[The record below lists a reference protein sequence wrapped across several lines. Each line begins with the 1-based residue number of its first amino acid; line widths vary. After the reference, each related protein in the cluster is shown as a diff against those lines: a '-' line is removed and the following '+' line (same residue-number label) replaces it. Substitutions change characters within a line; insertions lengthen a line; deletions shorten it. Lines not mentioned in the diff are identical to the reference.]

1 VSRRDREDTVA
12 VLSKRIQATGGV
24 IVFDYT
30 GLNVE
35 KVTGLRRQIR
45 DVGSELKVAKNT
57 LLKIATQGTHFEKLN
72 PTFTGQTAV
81 AFIDGDPAQLAK
93 VLSKFVKDNAE
104 LPCSIRAGVLG
115 PDELSQKDIEALGSL
130 PSREVLL
137 GQLLA
142 VMAAPLT
149 GLVSVMAEIPRKFLR
164 ALSAVADKK
173 QAE

>member
-1 VSRRDREDTVA
+1 MSRRDREDTVA
-12 VLSKRIQATGGV
+12 VLSKRIQETGGV
-24 IVFDYT
+24 IVVDYT

-45 DVGSELKVAKNT
+45 DAGSELKVAKNT
-57 LLKIATQGTHFEKLN
+57 LLRIATRGTRYEKLH
-72 PTFTGQTAV
+72 PSFSGQTAV

-93 VLSKFVKDNAE
+93 VLSKFIKENSE

-115 PDELSQKDIEALGSL
+115 PDMLSQTDIEALGNL
-130 PSREVLL
+130 PPREVLL

-149 GLVSVMAEIPRKFLR
+149 GLVNVLAEVPRKFLR

-173 QAE
+173 QS